1 MTEQLYRQ
9 KIAIL
14 WLTTGVGSTVDATIQ
29 SFTFLNRR
37 LDGFA
42 PPVTFDSIAL
52 LFSGIL
58 CSLWIVPGL
67 LALVGRRPATNWASL
82 VLGGFLV
89 ATSTV
94 GGLFDGVR
102 DGLHIAVTA
111 IIAVALPG
119 FFAIRASWRLVRV
132 AGSTLNGEPG
142 SDHLES

>member
-1 MTEQLYRQ
+1 MTDMIDQLDRQ
-9 KIAIL
+9 KIAML
-14 WLTTGVGSTVDATIQ
+14 WLTTGLGSTVYAAIQ
-29 SFTFLNRR
+29 SFTFLNHR

-82 VLGGFLV
+82 VLGAFLV
-89 ATSTV
+89 ATTTV

-102 DGLHIAVTA
+102 DGLHIAATA
-111 IIAVALPG
+111 IIAVTLPG
-119 FFAIRASWRLVRV
+119 IFAIRASWQLVRV
-132 AGSTLNGEPG
+132 GAPL
-142 SDHLES
+142 